1 MRFEVVTTSGRKR
14 YSLNDE
20 VTDALFGLSR
30 LTSIGC
36 GVRWYDD
43 EGVDVLILYVNAPS
57 GGLHVV
63 MPFLLRVA

>member
-1 MRFEVVTTSGRKR
+1 MYEAYIQLSCMRFEVVTTSGRKR

-36 GVRWYDD
+36 GVR
-43 EGVDVLILYVNAPS
+43 
-57 GGLHVV
+57 
-63 MPFLLRVA
+63 